1 MERNGVGWS
10 ERQIVGGKNE
20 WRISNIMDKWLDLVG
35 VGGGGSTITGEK
47 VGRRAFPRRSDACVL
62 VSCAV
67 SVHWCSNDGGRRREK
82 EKVEEEETEVGHRLP
97 RRDATYTMRRDAS
110 AKRIG
115 LVTSSFRKRP
125 PSSPSPSPIRPFLSA
140 QRKRRALMLQIHS
153 AIKILRATSVRAA
166 IVIKIDRA

>member
-1 MERNGVGWS
+1 M
-10 ERQIVGGKNE
+10 GGKNE

-125 PSSPSPSPIRPFLSA
+125 PLPPSLPFAHSPVSLRTEKEA
-140 QRKRRALMLQIHS
+140 RAN
-153 AIKILRATSVRAA
+153 APDPLRN
-166 IVIKIDRA
+166 